1 MKVARVRSDYSTSKL
16 NLLQTDDGDI
26 ILQVYGKDEFRI
38 ATSGGQF
45 HGEQLV
51 KIVNKFSELIDL
63 LNGDISECRE

>member
-45 HGEQLV
+45 YGEQLV

-63 LNGDISECRE
+63 LNGDI